1 MFAKADPAAYTEES
15 IAASKSQQNGHAT
28 NGHGTTGLNG
38 HPTNGLN
45 GHATNTNGHATN
57 TNGHETNGCDT
68 DGHATNGHKNNR
80 YAINGHSDNGHT
92 DGHSN
97 GSSNGTV
104 KELTKT
110 SKSKGGKVPC
120 HCKALALMVRV
131 PEDTALFLAFQG
143 RCLYLATRP
152 LSRANMGPMLSS
164 TSHQSVSSY

>member
-28 NGHGTTGLNG
+28 NRD
-38 HPTNGLN
+38 
-45 GHATNTNGHATN
+45 ATNGHDTTG
-57 TNGHETNGCDT
+57 TNGHDT
-68 DGHATNGHKNNR
+68 DGHKNNR
-80 YAINGHSDNGHT
+80 HAVNGRSDNGHS

-110 SKSKGGKVPC
+110 SKSKGGKVHC

-131 PEDTALFLAFQG
+131 PEDTAFFQ
-143 RCLYLATRP
+143 ADV
-152 LSRANMGPMLSS
+152 S
-164 TSHQSVSSY
+164 T

>member
-28 NGHGTTGLNG
+28 NGAAANGHDTTGLNG

-45 GHATNTNGHATN
+45 GHATNTNGLE
-57 TNGHETNGCDT
+57 TNGHDT
-68 DGHATNGHKNNR
+68 DGHKNNR
-80 YAINGHSDNGHT
+80 HAVNGRSDNGHS

-110 SKSKGGKVPC
+110 SKSKGGKVHR

-131 PEDTALFLAFQG
+131 PEDTAL
-143 RCLYLATRP
+143 
-152 LSRANMGPMLSS
+152 S
-164 TSHQSVSSY
+164 